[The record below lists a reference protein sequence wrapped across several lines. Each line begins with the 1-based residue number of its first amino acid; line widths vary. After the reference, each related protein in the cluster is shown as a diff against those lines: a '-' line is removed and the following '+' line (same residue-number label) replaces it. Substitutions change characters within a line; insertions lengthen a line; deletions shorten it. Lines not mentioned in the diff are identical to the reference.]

1 MISKR
6 YHINIRMIS
15 EYREEYQIG
24 KQMVSV
30 WFQSGFEMIK
40 AFVCVVFLP
49 YESQL
54 LCIDVISDIVHL

>member
-24 KQMVSV
+24 KQMASV
-30 WFQSGFEMIK
+30 WFRSGFKMIK

-49 YESQL
+49 FESQL

>member
-15 EYREEYQIG
+15 EYREEYQTG

-30 WFQSGFEMIK
+30 WFQKGFEMIK
-40 AFVCVVFLP
+40 EFVCVVFLP
-49 YESQL
+49 FESQL